1 MNKLHLE
8 LRIVNDQSDQL
19 MTTRVPFETLDS
31 MVKQHGEKAVKD
43 SIWEMFNKLA
53 AELKK
58 Q

>member
-19 MTTRVPFETLDS
+19 MTTRVPLETLDS
-31 MVKQHGEKAVKD
+31 MVKLHGEKAVKD